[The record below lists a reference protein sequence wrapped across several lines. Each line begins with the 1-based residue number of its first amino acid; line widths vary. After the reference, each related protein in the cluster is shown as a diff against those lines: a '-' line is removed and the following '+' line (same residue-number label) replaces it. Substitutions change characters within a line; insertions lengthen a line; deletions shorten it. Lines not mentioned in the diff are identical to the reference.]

1 MPIVNVTLEDILRA
15 RDTRA
20 NAQRR
25 LLRAYRLPL
34 VSFTMNIA
42 GPVKSSPLIEL
53 AFDAGLEALYDA
65 LGQPAAAEVIR
76 PATGCEALLVYD
88 RPAAEL
94 KAACLTLETAAP
106 IGRLYDLDVLDTD
119 GSKLSRPEPRTC
131 LICGGPVTVCSR
143 SRAHG
148 LDAIVGRTHEILADF
163 AAGHLAGLAAKTL
176 EQEVRLTPKP
186 GLVDERN
193 NGAHND
199 MDLPLFLRSIDAL
212 TPWFR
217 RITALSLSGADAAAL
232 QAAGLEA
239 EAAMFRATGGVNTHK
254 GALFSFSVLLAAL
267 VLQIIAVWT
276 FRYPLPPVPAAQ
288 EGESPKVLGLWAL
301 LKKYPAFPVMLMGCA
316 LLQGGHNACNTYMIH
331 IVDKVGAG
339 ESLMGVVLAVSAFME
354 LPAMTL
360 FSRMRQKLS
369 LRGMFLLCAAA
380 FVAKD
385 VLFLLARTPT
395 LLYVS
400 AALQFFEFGVFLPAT
415 VYYAAETL
423 DAANQAKG
431 QGLIHIF
438 SNGVGPA
445 VMTAVSGTLVDRVDV
460 NAMLLFNAAAAV
472 VGLLVVALAT
482 SGYFD
487 KRGKEK

>member
-163 AAGHLAGLAAKTL
+163 AAGHLAGLAAKALT
-176 EQEVRLTPKP
+176 EEVRLTPKP

-212 TPWFR
+212 TPYFR
-217 RITALSLSGADAAAL
+217 QITALSLSGADAAAL

-239 EAAMFRATGGVNTHK
+239 EAAMFRTAGGVNTHK
-254 GALFSFSVLLAAL
+254 GALYSFTLLLSALGRSLTEGGDPFHTAAAIAAALPPASGTHGSAVRAQCGGVRQEAISGFPTARHMRELLSRSGALAAL
-267 VLQIIAVWT
+267 TWSMSRLDDSTLVYRGGPEGL
-276 FRYPLPPVPAAQ
+276 RYVRQAA
-288 EGESPKVLGLWAL
+288 SAL
-301 LKKYPAFPVMLMGCA
+301 LALPENALAPALEA
-316 LLQGGHNACNTYMIH
+316 LDDDLIARHLSPGG
-331 IVDKVGAG
+331 
-339 ESLMGVVLAVSAFME
+339 SAD
-354 LPAMTL
+354 L
-360 FSRMRQKLS
+360 LS
-369 LRGMFLLCAAA
+369 LA
-380 FVAKD
+380 
-385 VLFLLARTPT
+385 LF
-395 LLYVS
+395 
-400 AALQFFEFGVFLPAT
+400 
-415 VYYAAETL
+415 L
-423 DAANQAKG
+423 DAAAPETW
-431 QGLIHIF
+431 L
-438 SNGVGPA
+438 
-445 VMTAVSGTLVDRVDV
+445 
-460 NAMLLFNAAAAV
+460 
-472 VGLLVVALAT
+472 
-482 SGYFD
+482 
-487 KRGKEK
+487 

>member
-163 AAGHLAGLAAKTL
+163 AAGHLAGLAAKALT
-176 EQEVRLTPKP
+176 EEVRLTPKP

-217 RITALSLSGADAAAL
+217 RITARSLSGADAAAL

-267 VLQIIAVWT
+267 G
-276 FRYPLPPVPAAQ
+276 RYLSDGGDVFAHAAALSAELTPPQDTHGAGGARSEALAGFPTARKAA
-288 EGESPKVLGLWAL
+288 
-301 LKKYPAFPVMLMGCA
+301 A
-316 LLQGGHNACNTYMIH
+316 LLQTHDPLTALLWLMAHTEDTNLYHRGGAE
-331 IVDKVGAG
+331 G
-339 ESLMGVVLAVSAFME
+339 
-354 LPAMTL
+354 
-360 FSRMRQKLS
+360 
-369 LRGMFLLCAAA
+369 AA
-380 FVAKD
+380 FVKAQAAAILAAPPKQRTTLTQALD
-385 VLFLLARTPT
+385 DALIDRWLSPGGSADLLAMALFLNNYFTAFH
-395 LLYVS
+395 
-400 AALQFFEFGVFLPAT
+400 FF
-415 VYYAAETL
+415 
-423 DAANQAKG
+423 
-431 QGLIHIF
+431 
-438 SNGVGPA
+438 
-445 VMTAVSGTLVDRVDV
+445 
-460 NAMLLFNAAAAV
+460 
-472 VGLLVVALAT
+472 
-482 SGYFD
+482 
-487 KRGKEK
+487 GK

>member
-1 MPIVNVTLEDILRA
+1 MPIVDVTLEDILRA

-20 NAQRR
+20 DAQRR
-25 LLRAYRLPL
+25 LLQAFRLPL

-65 LGQPAAAEVIR
+65 LGQPAAAEIIR

-106 IGRLYDLDVLDTD
+106 VGRLYDLDVLDTD
-119 GSKLSRPEPRTC
+119 GGKLSRPEPRTC

-148 LDAIVGRTHEILADF
+148 LDAIVGRTNEILADF
-163 AAGHLAGLAAKTL
+163 AAGYLAGLAAKAL

-232 QAAGLEA
+232 QAAGLGA

-267 VLQIIAVWT
+267 GRCLAEGGDVFAHAAALTAELTPPQNTNGSAVALRHQVGGARAEALAGFPTARKAAELLQTHDPLTALLWLMAYTEDTNLYHRGGAEGAALVKEQAAASLAVPPEQRAALALAMDDTLIDRWLSPGGSADLLALAI
-276 FRYPLPPVPAAQ
+276 FLRSLPP
-288 EGESPKVLGLWAL
+288 
-301 LKKYPAFPVMLMGCA
+301 M
-316 LLQGGHNACNTYMIH
+316 
-331 IVDKVGAG
+331 
-339 ESLMGVVLAVSAFME
+339 
-354 LPAMTL
+354 
-360 FSRMRQKLS
+360 
-369 LRGMFLLCAAA
+369 
-380 FVAKD
+380 
-385 VLFLLARTPT
+385 
-395 LLYVS
+395 
-400 AALQFFEFGVFLPAT
+400 
-415 VYYAAETL
+415 
-423 DAANQAKG
+423 
-431 QGLIHIF
+431 
-438 SNGVGPA
+438 PA
-445 VMTAVSGTLVDRVDV
+445 VPR
-460 NAMLLFNAAAAV
+460 N
-472 VGLLVVALAT
+472 
-482 SGYFD
+482 
-487 KRGKEK
+487 